1 MQSVPSISELDGE
14 AARLDYDESAEKL
27 DGEAERRGCDDEST
41 DADPDQAALLAKVD
55 AGIEWVRIQLERG
68 EAKKALAFK
77 EAYVDPLVR
86 EARKRHWLAT

>member
-27 DGEAERRGCDDEST
+27 DGEAEQRGCDDEST

-55 AGIEWVRIQLERG
+55 AGIELVRIQLERG
-68 EAKKALAFK
+68 EAQKALAFK